1 MKKSKISSMQILLS
15 LSALIISD
23 RWPCVSPRTCR
34 KEARELFCGAPAHIK
49 ILTSIT
55 KFMCFFFLLISLW
68 SVSFACLRD
77 GKFYLLYL
85 LGYCVLKN
93 NSERNERC
101 SKELGFHWWSS
112 GHATPECGA
121 LAHGISQAEGIW
133 GMARAG
139 RSVWPSPEA
148 GHKRE
153 ERLSDPPLK
162 QVKHTL
168 FTSEKR
174 IVLICRDRRTQ
185 QNLNT
190 PAETPESPHRAQ
202 ALGPIRPSHSFPLVA
217 RDEDAR
223 V

>member
-1 MKKSKISSMQILLS
+1 MALCITTYMQKGGKRTILWSPSAHKNINIHNKIHVL
-15 LSALIISD
+15 
-23 RWPCVSPRTCR
+23 
-34 KEARELFCGAPAHIK
+34 
-49 ILTSIT
+49 
-55 KFMCFFFLLISLW
+55 FFFLLISLW

-174 IVLICRDRRTQ
+174 IILICRDRRTQ
-185 QNLNT
+185 QNLNS